1 MSFSGKICSF
11 CACGMKSLLG
21 QGELCR
27 YEPTPDF
34 NRFSKAVELK
44 SAKKLNVD
52 IEDRPLDK
60 GPKPLTSRR
69 NRGPLKR

>member
-1 MSFSGKICSF
+1 
-11 CACGMKSLLG
+11 MKSLLG

-27 YEPTPDF
+27 YDPTPGF
-34 NRFSKAVELK
+34 NPFRQAASLKA
-44 SAKKLNVD
+44 AKKSSSESEN
-52 IEDRPLDK
+52 RPIDK